1 MINLKNKLIILLLI
15 SNVALANV
23 ANANDIQLITKG
35 TPAPYDGFLMDNE
48 KALSIRNQ
56 ELDLGLANK
65 KLDINTQI
73 NTLLQDSLNKSNQ
86 QVNNLNTEL
95 LNVQSSTKWENA
107 VFFVAGA
114 LITGTIAYGIYKTR

>member
-1 MINLKNKLIILLLI
+1 MINLKNKLLLLLLI
-15 SNVALANV
+15 SNIAL
-23 ANANDIQLITKG
+23 ANDIQLITKG
-35 TPAPYDGFLMDNE
+35 SPSPYDGFIMDNE
-48 KALSIRNQ
+48 KALNIRNQ

-73 NTLLQDSLNKSNQ
+73 NSLLQDSLNKSNQ

-95 LNVQSSTKWENA
+95 VNIKSNTKWENA